1 MIEQIIE
8 LILKEAS
15 GRPGKERVDAIYAVM
30 MDIEKGVLKIIS
42 NAREIERRAKES
54 EKES

>member
-1 MIEQIIE
+1 MINSIIE

-30 MDIEKGVLKIIS
+30 LDIETGVLKIIS
-42 NAREIERRAKES
+42 NAREIERRNKEN
-54 EKES
+54 ENKG